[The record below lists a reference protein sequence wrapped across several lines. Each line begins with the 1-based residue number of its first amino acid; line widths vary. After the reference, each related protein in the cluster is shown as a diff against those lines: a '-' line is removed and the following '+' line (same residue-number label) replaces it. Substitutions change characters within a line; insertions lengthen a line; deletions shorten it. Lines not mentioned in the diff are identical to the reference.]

1 MKPQKSEKGSS
12 GIHVALALLIILTA
26 AAWGGSWYVLSSERN
41 LQQAA
46 ENTVSQNQAQ
56 AALYDDQKPVEEY
69 RMEGVSYQIPLNGA
83 PSDSSQAPAP
93 SSQPAQ
99 NQPVVLSG
107 DYILPDVS
115 TRFYSQS
122 ELAGLSKQQLY
133 LARNEIYARLGRKFK
148 NADLDKYFR
157 GKSWYQPLYEPDAF
171 DAKGD
176 GVFNQYELANRNLIV
191 EIERTM
197 K

>member
-1 MKPQKSEKGSS
+1 MRPQKSEKGSS

-26 AAWGGSWYVLSSERN
+26 AAWGASWYALSSERDS
-41 LQQAA
+41 QQDT
-46 ENTVSQNQAQ
+46 EGTVSQNQAQ
-56 AALYDDQKPVEEY
+56 AALYDDQKPIEEY

-83 PSDSSQAPAP
+83 PSGSSQAPAP

-99 NQPVVLSG
+99 NQTFLSG

-148 NADLDKYFR
+148 NADLDRYFR
-157 GKSWYQPLYEPDAF
+157 AKSWYQPLYEPDAF

-197 K
+197 N